1 MRKRQS
7 ASKSVNKNAV
17 DMLET
22 KYAKAKENSVPNPEL
37 NAVQNWIIY
46 VQGQL
51 LYCASYGF
59 TKNYQSIMNGTFSAE
74 VISAS

>member
-1 MRKRQS
+1 
-7 ASKSVNKNAV
+7 
-17 DMLET
+17 MLET
-22 KYAKAKENSVPNPEL
+22 KYAKAKENGVPNPEL

-59 TKNYQSIMNGTFSAE
+59 TKN
-74 VISAS
+74 